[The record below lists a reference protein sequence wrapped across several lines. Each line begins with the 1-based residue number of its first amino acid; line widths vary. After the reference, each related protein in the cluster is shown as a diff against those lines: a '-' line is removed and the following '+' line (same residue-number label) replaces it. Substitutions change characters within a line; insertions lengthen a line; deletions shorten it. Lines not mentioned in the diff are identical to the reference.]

1 MFKIECDGELEIELD
16 TWEEVKAYFRSRA
29 EEMHGDGESV
39 NFDDYVIYKEVSFT
53 YESDVK
59 FKMRKVKG
67 G

>member
-1 MFKIECDGELEIELD
+1 MTDYLGDFAEDA
-16 TWEEVKAYFRSRA
+16 TVKHWWNSND
-29 EEMHGDGESV
+29 GDGESV